1 MKTKSINQN
10 AEMLGNL
17 TFNLLARCQEKEA
30 HLAEQ
35 HNLLEAEL
43 KCLRLIGP
51 EESLNNQ
58 DIAERMDLSP
68 SRLTRIIDGLV
79 RKGYIDREIDKEDR
93 RNMKISLSNKG
104 ENLVNK
110 INNAFIEI
118 HKDILEGIDI
128 SQHESLLITM
138 GNLQSAVEKW
148 LQKPR

>member
-93 RNMKISLSNKG
+93 RNIKISLSNKG

>member
-104 ENLVNK
+104 ENLVKK